1 MTEGATAVGQVQ
13 RVKGMPSW
21 LTTSTPE
28 WVAVT
33 DASVECV
40 SPVRS
45 AAPPR
50 TAEQPPLST
59 PAFLTPRGMKQAT
72 LSSPLFQYE
81 TPEKPA
87 RTEQNGNVLERI
99 ASTFTSLLMA
109 AEPEPGPDAAA
120 AAAAATAAAARP
132 SRGVLSPP
140 PPVLEPPRVL
150 PSAPDGCPV
159 AGQPIPRGHVCP
171 WCQVCDH
178 PGPGVFLR
186 ISGEALVE
194 DDAKNLKNENQ
205 QLRRELRDSKRT
217 VEKALRVQE
226 AQRRQ
231 IEAER
236 SYREQDERHYS
247 TMRASF
253 QQQISR
259 RDVEINELLQELEE
273 EARLRRKLESTVA
286 QLKHRESSLERRLT
300 LASR

>member
-59 PAFLTPRGMKQAT
+59 PTFLTPRGMKQAT

-109 AEPEPGPDAAA
+109 AEPEPGPEAAAAA
-120 AAAAATAAAARP
+120 AAAAATAARP

-194 DDAKNLKNENQ
+194 DDAKDLKNENQ
-205 QLRRELRDSKRT
+205 QLRRELRDSKQT
-217 VEKALRVQE
+217 VEKALRVQ
-226 AQRRQ
+226 ARCW
-231 IEAER
+231 
-236 SYREQDERHYS
+236 
-247 TMRASF
+247 
-253 QQQISR
+253 SR
-259 RDVEINELLQELEE
+259 RRCAA
-273 EARLRRKLESTVA
+273 ARA
-286 QLKHRESSLERRLT
+286 P
-300 LASR
+300 